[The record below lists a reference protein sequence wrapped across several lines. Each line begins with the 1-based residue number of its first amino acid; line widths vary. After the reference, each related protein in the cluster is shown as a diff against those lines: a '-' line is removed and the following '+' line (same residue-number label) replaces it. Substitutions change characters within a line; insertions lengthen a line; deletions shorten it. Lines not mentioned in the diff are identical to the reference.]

1 MTRLTE
7 LFEYRQSSQR
17 IWVDCSGCNPIDEMD
32 RCCQLFQSNDC
43 RVAVLDD
50 SPGALISNI
59 SIMENLWLP
68 QAWPGGL
75 SLSEFRTQF
84 EELVTALLPILPE
97 SLHDLIDLTNI
108 KPGMLSV
115 HKRKLVVLMRAA
127 LMKPEFLLIA
137 PSWVSALTHPSDHL
151 LSQAMHLSLYRAT
164 WLAFDEIDPSSHS
177 LGTAWA
183 RAESLSLR
191 G

>member
-1 MTRLTE
+1 MTRFSD

-32 RCCQLFQSNDC
+32 RYCQLFHSHDC
-43 RVAVLDD
+43 CVAVLDD

-59 SIMENLWLP
+59 SVMENLWLP

-75 SLSEFRTQF
+75 SLKKFRNQF
-84 EELVTALLPILPE
+84 DELVTALLPVLPE

-115 HKRKLVVLMRAA
+115 HQRKLVVLMRAA
-127 LMKPEFLLIA
+127 LMKPELLLIA
-137 PSWVSALTHPSDHL
+137 PSWVSALTHPSDNL

-164 WLAFDEIDPSSHS
+164 WLAFDEINPSSNS
-177 LGTAWA
+177 LGTVWA
-183 RAESLSLR
+183 RADSLSLK

>member
-1 MTRLTE
+1 M
-7 LFEYRQSSQR
+7 
-17 IWVDCSGCNPIDEMD
+17 
-32 RCCQLFQSNDC
+32 
-43 RVAVLDD
+43 AVLDD
-50 SPGALISNI
+50 CPGALISNI

-68 QAWPGGL
+68 QAWHGGL
-75 SLSEFRTQF
+75 SFSKFCAQF
-84 EELVTALLPILPE
+84 DELVTALSPILPE

-108 KPGMLSV
+108 KSGMMSV
-115 HKRKLVVLMRAA
+115 HQRKLVVLMRAA

-164 WLAFDEIDPSSHS
+164 WLAFDEINPSSHG